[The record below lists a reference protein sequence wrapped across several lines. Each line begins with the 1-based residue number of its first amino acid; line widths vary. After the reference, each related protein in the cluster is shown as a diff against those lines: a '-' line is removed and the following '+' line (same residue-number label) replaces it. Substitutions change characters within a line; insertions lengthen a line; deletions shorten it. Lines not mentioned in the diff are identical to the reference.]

1 MIKRII
7 LWMAVA
13 ALAAV
18 ALLAVDMYRHLT
30 GPLPLES
37 DTVFE
42 VQSGAGVQQVA
53 RGLHE
58 RGLLERPRY
67 FSLYAR
73 LTGLDARL
81 KAGEYRLQAGQSP
94 VDVLGMMERGEV
106 RQYALTIIEG
116 WTFDRLRR
124 ALADAAFVEHTLNPK
139 MSGAEVMAA
148 LGRPDRHPEGRFYPD
163 TYHFPK
169 GTPDVE
175 ILRRAYATMEQTL
188 AREWARRREGLP
200 LDNPDEALILASI
213 IEKETAVPDERPL
226 IAAAFINRLNK
237 GMRLQTDPTVIYGMG
252 EDFDGDIRYR
262 DLRRD
267 TAYNTYTRGGLPP
280 TPIAMPAGASI
291 HAALN
296 PADSDVLY
304 FVSKGDGSHHFSTS
318 LAEHNA
324 AVDRYQRGR

>member
-7 LWMAVA
+7 LWTAAA

-18 ALLAVDMYRHLT
+18 ALLALDMYRHLT

-42 VQSGAGVQQVA
+42 LQPGAGVQQLA
-53 RGLHE
+53 RRLHE

-67 FSLYAR
+67 LSLYAR

-94 VDVLGMMERGEV
+94 ADILGMMERGEV

-124 ALADAAFVEHTLNPK
+124 ALADAAFVEHTLTPK
-139 MSGAEVMAA
+139 MSGAEVMAS
-148 LGRPDRHPEGRFYPD
+148 LGRPDQHPEGRFYPD

-213 IEKETAVPDERPL
+213 IEKETAVPEERPL

-280 TPIAMPAGASI
+280 TPIALPAGASI